1 MSWNQKD
8 FAYPDR
14 WAARDKEAWLISN
27 RNWDYTVSFY
37 KHGLS
42 NNPDDVLIT
51 NQLHDEHFIAGLKQP
66 PMLDLPMVMS
76 SKPGGKYMSGAKRII
91 PLPEPIIAGTISV
104 QAGDAEETEALLK
117 AAKEGEA
124 WIFLGGMMIDQYE
137 QALAEHG
144 TQIAALETLPF
155 PFHNGKTGRPSGQ
168 YPFPRYPDHY
178 NYGRSAI
185 FARDLTITKRQFAK
199 TINGGY
205 ITTLSYSGIW
215 QADRAAQI

>member
-1 MSWNQKD
+1 MAWNQED
-8 FAYPDR
+8 FAYPAR
-14 WAARDKEAWLISN
+14 WPQNANKGAWLNIN
-27 RNWDYTVSFY
+27 KNWAYAVSFY
-37 KHGLS
+37 KYGLS
-42 NNPDDVLIT
+42 NNPDDLYIDAAWH
-51 NQLHDEHFIAGLKQP
+51 NEHFIGGLKKP
-66 PMLDLPMVMS
+66 PMMDLPMVMT

-104 QAGDAEETEALLK
+104 VNDEAEETEALLK
-117 AAKEGEA
+117 AAAEGEA
-124 WIFLGGMMIDQYE
+124 WIFLAGMMVNQYE
-137 QALAEHG
+137 EELKDTNGDAA
-144 TQIAALETLPF
+144 AALGRLPF
-155 PFHNGKTGRPSGQ
+155 PFHNGKEAQSVSIFNN
-168 YPFPRYPDHY
+168 YY